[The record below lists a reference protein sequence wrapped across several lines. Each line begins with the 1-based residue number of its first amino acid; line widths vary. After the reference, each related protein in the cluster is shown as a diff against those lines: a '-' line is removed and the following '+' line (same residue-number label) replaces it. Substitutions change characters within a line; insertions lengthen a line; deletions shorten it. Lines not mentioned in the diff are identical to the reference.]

1 MSVQHNCSTANQPDL
16 DWSQIRE
23 TVMMLNLAVAQIE
36 YTMRDGDDSIDALS
50 HSFTSIIE
58 SVEAIAKAGEK
69 LPESEE
75 KTTIMSN
82 FEHTSEKV
90 QTAIIAFQFYDKL
103 TQRLN
108 HVSSSLATL
117 TELVADQSRLYNPQ
131 EWHVL
136 QTKIKS
142 KYTLETDKKMFND
155 ILQGKTIEEVLSN
168 TKNITEQDNEDNIE
182 LF

>member
-1 MSVQHNCSTANQPDL
+1 MSAQHNFSTANRPDL

-50 HSFTSIIE
+50 NSFTSIIE
-58 SVEAIAKAGEK
+58 TVETMARAGK
-69 LPESEE
+69 SLPESEE

-82 FEHTSEKV
+82 FEHVSDKV

-108 HVSSSLATL
+108 HVSNSLTTL
-117 TELVADQSRLYNPQ
+117 TGLVSDQSRLYNPQ
-131 EWHVL
+131 EWQVL
-136 QTKIKS
+136 QTNIKS
-142 KYTLETDKKMFND
+142 KYTLEADKKMFDD

-168 TKNITEQDNEDNIE
+168 TKNMAEQNNEDDIE

>member
-1 MSVQHNCSTANQPDL
+1 MSAQASFSTANRPDL

-23 TVMMLNLAVAQIE
+23 TVMMLNLAVAQID

-58 SVEAIAKAGEK
+58 TVETIARAGDK
-69 LPESEE
+69 LPDSEE

-82 FEHTSEKV
+82 FEQVSDKV

-131 EWHVL
+131 EWHSL

-142 KYTLETDKKMFND
+142 KYTLEIDKQMFD
-155 ILQGKTIEEVLSN
+155 SILQGKSIEEVISN
-168 TKNITEQDNEDNIE
+168 TKNTTKQNNEDDIE